1 MNEYG
6 IVYPFEAPRLC
17 QLIEGNKNPA
27 TLIVLYFYLVGFR
40 FSDAKTKTARAIR
53 SVRAI
58 AGDLQI
64 SPATVQ
70 ARTKKLIE
78 CGALVRRSGERST
91 SVFEFPIVS
100 AIKKKIGEE

>member
-6 IVYPFEAPRLC
+6 IVYPFEAPRLY
-17 QLIEGNKNPA
+17 QLVKGNKNA
-27 TLIVLYFYLVGFR
+27 VALIELYFYLVGFR
-40 FSDAKTKTARAIR
+40 FSDAETKTARAIR

-64 SPATVQ
+64 SPNTVQ
-70 ARTKKLIE
+70 ARTKKLTE
-78 CGALVRRSGERST
+78 CGALVRCSGERST

-100 AIKKKIGEE
+100 AIKKENR